1 MEYFSFI
8 HYKPKYSERL
18 RKRKEQADKK
28 NFCRWRVQ
36 QFQAR
41 IASKKLAEIACHTKY
56 FSNFASIFIAVMGCK
71 S

>member
-18 RKRKEQADKK
+18 GKRKKQVNGKR
-28 NFCRWRVQ
+28 FGRWRAQ
-36 QFQAR
+36 QFKTT
-41 IASKKLAEIACHTKY
+41 ITSKKLAEIVFHTKY
-56 FSNFASIFIAVMGCK
+56 FSNFVSILIAVMGCK